1 MKYPT
6 LEPSL
11 SYERINDLG
20 WTVTDNNSG
29 NEQIVSTEELMFM
42 QELDGYSDPYEIAP
56 PNWSDKDIKV
66 FLNFLKE
73 NSFIKSRINKVG
85 FLQFAIPLIK
95 IKRITMK
102 TRVVCLILNC
112 LLLVSFFPVFVAGCV
127 LIFKNIDFLY
137 TSYSYSVLTFGL
149 LFGLIFGVVSHEAGH
164 AVCGLS
170 YGNSKVY
177 EAGLIVGL
185 FLGAYVE
192 INSEKVKE
200 RRRRIQIAAGG
211 IEMNLLVSGVSFIIF
226 SFFPML
232 PMFFVGIGISNI
244 VLASVNL
251 ILIASLDGSG
261 IIDEL
266 LGTESLFF
274 SNIEWILNRELRDA
288 ILFQGITGYIK
299 IIACIISALFQIAY
313 PALIILSISSFVGL
327 FE

>member
-85 FLQFAIPLIK
+85 FLQ
-95 IKRITMK
+95 
-102 TRVVCLILNC
+102 
-112 LLLVSFFPVFVAGCV
+112 
-127 LIFKNIDFLY
+127 
-137 TSYSYSVLTFGL
+137 
-149 LFGLIFGVVSHEAGH
+149 
-164 AVCGLS
+164 
-170 YGNSKVY
+170 
-177 EAGLIVGL
+177 
-185 FLGAYVE
+185 
-192 INSEKVKE
+192 
-200 RRRRIQIAAGG
+200 
-211 IEMNLLVSGVSFIIF
+211 
-226 SFFPML
+226 
-232 PMFFVGIGISNI
+232 
-244 VLASVNL
+244 
-251 ILIASLDGSG
+251 
-261 IIDEL
+261 
-266 LGTESLFF
+266 
-274 SNIEWILNRELRDA
+274 
-288 ILFQGITGYIK
+288 
-299 IIACIISALFQIAY
+299 IAY